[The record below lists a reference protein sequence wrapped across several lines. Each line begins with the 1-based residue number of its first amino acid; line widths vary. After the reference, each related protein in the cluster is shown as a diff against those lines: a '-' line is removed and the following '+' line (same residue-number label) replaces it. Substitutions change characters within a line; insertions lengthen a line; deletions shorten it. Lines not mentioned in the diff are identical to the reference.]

1 MFSSFMRPIGAT
13 SLGTAAAF
21 ALGTGLLLT
30 LASCGDNGG
39 SAESA
44 TTVTI
49 QPTSYVTRVQATTTT
64 EPVSNT
70 ADEEG
75 RSPVEQSYTVEA
87 GDYPVLVATMFDV
100 PLDELTAFNKWESDY
115 SDFPSIGET
124 IRIPPGAKFIGENT
138 TETTEA
144 TTDSTETDSTD
155 DDGTETETTTEDT
168 VGGPCDP
175 GEYTVEAG
183 DYPIIVADKFDVS
196 LEELTEFNH
205 WTPPDYLDFPS
216 VGETVRIPPPSDC
229 Q

>member
-1 MFSSFMRPIGAT
+1 MFSPFTRPVGAT

-64 EPVSNT
+64 EPVNNT
-70 ADEEG
+70 ADTEG
-75 RSPVEQSYTVEA
+75 RSQVEQTYTIEA
-87 GDYPVLVATMFDV
+87 GDYPVLIATLFDV
-100 PLDELTAFNKWESDY
+100 PLDELTAYNKWESNF

-124 IRIPPGAKFIGENT
+124 VRIPPGAKFVDQNAT
-138 TETTEA
+138 DTTEA
-144 TTDSTETDSTD
+144 ATDTTESGSTD
-155 DDGTETETTTEDT
+155 TATTTEST
-168 VGGPCDP
+168 TGGPCDP

-183 DYPIIVADKFDVS
+183 DYPIIVADKFDVT
-196 LEELTEFNH
+196 LEELTQYNH

>member
-1 MFSSFMRPIGAT
+1 MFSPFTRPIGAT

-64 EPVSNT
+64 EPVNNT
-70 ADEEG
+70 ADSEG
-75 RSPVEQSYTVEA
+75 RSQVEQTYIVEPN
-87 GDYPVLVATMFDV
+87 DYPVLIATMFDV
-100 PLDELTAFNKWESDY
+100 PLDELSAYNKWESDY
-115 SDFPSIGET
+115 SDFPAPGDT
-124 IRIPPGAKFIGENT
+124 VRIPPGAKFVGDDAT
-138 TETTEA
+138 DTTEA
-144 TTDSTETDSTD
+144 ETESTDSVSTD
-155 DDGTETETTTEDT
+155 TETTTAST
-168 VGGPCDP
+168 AGGPCDP

-196 LEELTEFNH
+196 LEELTEYNH

>member
-1 MFSSFMRPIGAT
+1 MFSPRTRPIGAS

-64 EPVSNT
+64 EPVNNT

-75 RSPVEQSYTVEA
+75 RSQVEQTYTVES
-87 GDYPVLVATMFDV
+87 GDYPLLVATMFDV
-100 PLDELTAFNKWESDY
+100 PLNELAAYNKWDSDF
-115 SDFPSIGET
+115 SDFPGAGET
-124 IRIPPGAKFIGENT
+124 VRIPPGAKFIDQDA

-144 TTDSTETDSTD
+144 ATVTTGRGD
-155 DDGTETETTTEDT
+155 TETETTTAST

-175 GEYTVEAG
+175 GEYTVQAG
-183 DYPIIVADKFDVS
+183 DYPLLVADKFDVTI
-196 LEELTEFNH
+196 EELTRYNH

-216 VGETVRIPPPSDC
+216 VGETVKIPPPSDC

>member
-1 MFSSFMRPIGAT
+1 MFSPSTRPSGAT

-70 ADEEG
+70 ADAEG
-75 RSPVEQSYTVEA
+75 RSQVEQTYTVES
-87 GDYPVLVATMFDV
+87 GDYPVLIATMFDV
-100 PLDELTAFNKWESDY
+100 DIDELKAYNKWESDY
-115 SDFPSIGET
+115 SDFPAPGDT
-124 IRIPPGAKFIGENT
+124 VRIPPGAKLVDQNAT
-138 TETTEA
+138 DTTEA
-144 TTDSTETDSTD
+144 STGSTDSTENV
-155 DDGTETETTTEDT
+155 GTETETTTAST

-183 DYPIIVADKFDVS
+183 DYPIIVADKFDVT
-196 LEELTEFNH
+196 LEELTRYNH

-216 VGETVRIPPPSDC
+216 VGGTVKIPPPSDC
-229 Q
+229 R

>member
-1 MFSSFMRPIGAT
+1 MFSPFTRPIGAT

-75 RSPVEQSYTVEA
+75 RSQVEQSYTVEA

-115 SDFPSIGET
+115 SDFPPIGET
-124 IRIPPGAKFIGENT
+124 VRIPPGAKFVGEDT
-138 TETTEA
+138 TDTTEA
-144 TTDSTETDSTD
+144 ATDSTD
-155 DDGTETETTTEDT
+155 DSTDDGGTDTETTTEST
-168 VGGPCDP
+168 AGGPCDP

-196 LEELTEFNH
+196 LEELTQYNH

-216 VGETVRIPPPSDC
+216 VGETVRIPPPADC